1 MKKQLT
7 AAALAALIAAGA
19 LPVSAC
25 AAEAEGDMAP
35 VKTPALNTTDHMQYM
50 NGYTDGTF
58 RPDATITRAEVT
70 TIVNRML
77 SRSADESF
85 IDEHADEIRQFTDLN
100 DSYWGYYNIME
111 AANAHDFTTENNTET
126 WTALR

>member
-1 MKKQLT
+1 
-7 AAALAALIAAGA
+7 
-19 LPVSAC
+19 
-25 AAEAEGDMAP
+25 
-35 VKTPALNTTDHMQYM
+35 
-50 NGYTDGTF
+50 
-58 RPDATITRAEVT
+58 
-70 TIVNRML
+70 ML
-77 SRSADESF
+77 GRSADESF